1 MDGPDFFLPR
11 AYRSASDLEG
21 MFQVLQTG
29 ALAHTA
35 CHYVHTG
42 DLSWWLFY
50 PPLGSDLF
58 QHTLLWDDLTQ
69 PGKLLGWMLVDPT
82 WPSFELFLQP
92 NLLATAFAAAAF
104 VYAEKQAFLRC
115 TAKTKNTVHKLWVAE
130 GDTFQC
136 QQLESQGF
144 SLASWDV
151 VFARSLAQPIP
162 SPSLPDGFIV
172 RPCRGLP
179 ELELRASAQ
188 YAAFNGTAP
197 IERYLARFHRFMESQ
212 AYAQALDMVVEAPD
226 GRIAAFC
233 IAWIDAVTFEGHFE
247 PVGTHPNFQRR
258 GLGKAV
264 LQASL
269 QHLQSQGML
278 HATVCTIEE
287 NVSALALYRSVG
299 FEAVDRLGHW
309 KKELPLPPG
318 E

>member
-1 MDGPDFFLPR
+1 
-11 AYRSASDLEG
+11 
-21 MFQVLQTG
+21 
-29 ALAHTA
+29 
-35 CHYVHTG
+35 
-42 DLSWWLFY
+42 
-50 PPLGSDLF
+50 
-58 QHTLLWDDLTQ
+58 
-69 PGKLLGWMLVDPT
+69 MLVDPT
-82 WPSFELFLQP
+82 WPSFEIFLQP

-115 TAKTKNTVHKLWVAE
+115 TAKTKNSVHKLWVAE

-151 VFARSLAQPIP
+151 VFACNLAQPIP

-188 YAAFNGTAP
+188 YAAFSGTAP